1 MFDPSR
7 LEPERKVREPIFRV
21 PPATLIL
28 ALVLIA
34 IFLVMRFAL
43 SPAEQDDIYLSFGFI
58 PAIFLAWLDGQAPA
72 GPALWPLVT
81 HMFLHIDGFHL
92 ITNVGFLLA
101 FASPVERRL
110 GWLAFLVFFLVCG
123 VAGALTQVWV
133 TIDPAT
139 REAVLVGA
147 SGGIFGLVGA
157 ALLLTPAGHG
167 RRRGSLLPIMVALM
181 ALNVAIGLASEAGL
195 FGEYLIGWQAH
206 AGGFVTGLLIAW
218 PLRRRL
224 QRYP

>member
-1 MFDPSR
+1 MFDHSR
-7 LEPERKVREPIFRV
+7 LEPQRRLREPIFRV
-21 PPATLIL
+21 PPATLTL

-34 IFLVMRFAL
+34 IFLVTHLIL
-43 SPAEQDDIYLSFGFI
+43 SPEHQEEIFLRFGFI
-58 PAIFLAWLDGQAPA
+58 PTLFLAWLDGQAPA

-81 HMFLHIDGFHL
+81 HMFLHLDGFHL

-110 GWLAFLVFFLVCG
+110 GWLPVLAHFLVCG

-139 REAVLVGA
+139 RDAVLIGA
-147 SGGIFGLVGA
+147 SGGIFGVTGA
-157 ALLLTPAGHG
+157 ALLLTPVGFG
-167 RRRGSLLPIMVALM
+167 RRGSLLRIMVVLM

-195 FGEYLIGWQAH
+195 FGDYLIGWQAH
-206 AGGFVTGLLIAW
+206 AGGFVMGILIAW

>member
-7 LEPERKVREPIFRV
+7 LDHSDRKTQEPIFRV
-21 PPATLIL
+21 PPLTLTL

-34 IFLVMRFAL
+34 IFLVMRFVL
-43 SPAEQDDIYLSFGFI
+43 SPSEQEEIFLRFGFI

-72 GPALWPLVT
+72 GPALWPLLS
-81 HMFLHIDGFHL
+81 HLFLHLDGFHL
-92 ITNVGFLLA
+92 LTNVGFLLA
-101 FASPVERRL
+101 FASPVERQI
-110 GWLAFLVFFLVCG
+110 GWLGFLAMFLVCG

-139 REAVLVGA
+139 REAVLIGA

-157 ALLLTPAGHG
+157 ALLLAPFGY
-167 RRRGSLLPIMVALM
+167 RRRGSLLRIVVALM
-181 ALNVAIGLASEAGL
+181 VLNVAIGLASEAGL
-195 FGEYLIGWQAH
+195 FGDYLIGWQAH
-206 AGGFVTGLLIAW
+206 AGGFIMGLLLAW

-224 QRYP
+224 QHYP